1 VTERAW
7 TFRDAT
13 IRSTPLRVLNA
24 TGRGL
29 ERLGLALPSLEPDS
43 IVAAARARTN
53 EHDLRGE
60 SFREPLERYL
70 RAAREEAELNTLGRI
85 VVRRMLVAALEN
97 RIRLAAWARAH
108 PEVRDERITAPWVIL
123 GLPRTGTSLLSIL
136 LSLDPGARA
145 LTHWEAARPVPP
157 PTLAGA
163 AEDPRIAESAA
174 EIAQLLELNPA
185 LAAMHPFGATVA
197 QECVALLLF
206 DVRTLGVETQAF
218 VPSYGRW
225 LERCD
230 MTPAYEQ
237 HRLALQTLQS
247 RWPTGRWVLK
257 TPNHLWCLETLLSFH
272 PDARVLWTHR
282 DPGKVTTSL
291 ASLVNT
297 LQGIATWRRDPRPVA
312 EEWLHKAQHAIDSGM
327 AFDRTREPGWCHHIR
342 YVDLVADPIGTMKKI
357 YARFGEEVSPLHER
371 RMRVWLRDDAAGG
384 HGRHAYDPAD
394 FGWTEDGLAERF
406 AEYTRRYDV
415 PREAGPAHGRPD

>member
-1 VTERAW
+1 MSERAW
-7 TFRDAT
+7 SFHDAR
-13 IRSTPLRVLNA
+13 IRSAPLRGLNA
-24 TGRGL
+24 LGRGL
-29 ERLGLALPSLEPDS
+29 GRVGLAWPSLDAES
-43 IVAAARARTN
+43 IVTAARKAAGER
-53 EHDLRGE
+53 DLGGE
-60 SFREPLERYL
+60 SFREPLDRYL
-70 RAAREEAELNTLGRI
+70 RAVREEAGLNTLGRI
-85 VVRRMLVAALEN
+85 VVRRMLVSALEN

-108 PEVRDERITAPWVIL
+108 PEVREERIEAPWVIL

-136 LSLDPGARA
+136 LGLDPGARP

-163 AEDPRIAESAA
+163 AEDPRIAESAK
-174 EIAQLLELNPA
+174 EIRQLLDLNPA
-185 LAAMHPFGATVA
+185 LGAMHPFGATVA

-225 LERCD
+225 LEGCD
-230 MTPAYEQ
+230 MAPAYAQ

-247 RWPTGRWVLK
+247 RWPSGRWLLK
-257 TPNHLWCLETLLSFH
+257 TPNHLWCLETLLAFY

-297 LQGIATWRRDPRPVA
+297 LQGVTSERPDPTAVA
-312 EEWLHKAQHAIDSGM
+312 GEWLHKAEHAIASGM
-327 AFDRTREPGWCHHIR
+327 AFDRGRAPGWCHHIR
-342 YVDLVADPIGTMKKI
+342 YVDLVADPIGTVKKI
-357 YARFGEEVSPLHER
+357 HARFGDEVSPLHEA
-371 RMRVWLRDDAAGG
+371 RMRAWLRDDAAGG

-394 FGWTEDGLAERF
+394 FGWSEDALAERF
-406 AEYTRRYDV
+406 ADYTRRYDV
-415 PREAGPAHGRPD
+415 PREGVEAGRGR